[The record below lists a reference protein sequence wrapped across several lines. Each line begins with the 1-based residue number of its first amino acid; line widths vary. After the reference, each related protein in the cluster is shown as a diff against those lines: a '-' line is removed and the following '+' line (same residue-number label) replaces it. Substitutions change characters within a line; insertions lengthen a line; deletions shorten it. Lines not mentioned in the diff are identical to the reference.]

1 MIFNLKMLSAA
12 AALVAGSTAYAATVT
27 LTPGAFGVIN
37 DPAGSG
43 RSASLMLIQ
52 GAGELEFSN
61 GTGVVGGLPVD
72 TVGGLVGA
80 LNVAA
85 VVMKPLDGATLT
97 EVDTDIEGDVTRARV
112 KVSATVTSLTA
123 DSQTGQ
129 FLSVGSKG
137 GAQQIAS
144 RIRGVLNGGEMN
156 VSNLR
161 FDLVN
166 KTVIADVAGTPLV
179 YNATTKVW
187 APGTATSQKDL
198 ALWAITSIAGPT
210 QMSVE
215 NLMKAEG
222 GDFSGLARDGYQ
234 LLAPT
239 AERPYYA
246 IGATN
251 VLGGLRVTDAGF
263 AFFANALGL
272 KAGSTGYNT
281 LAGVNSQPDGW
292 GSITSNMV
300 FTTSIP
306 EPATY
311 ALMGL
316 GLVGITLV
324 ARRQKST
331 SVSAA

>member
-1 MIFNLKMLSAA
+1 
-12 AALVAGSTAYAATVT
+12 
-27 LTPGAFGVIN
+27 
-37 DPAGSG
+37 
-43 RSASLMLIQ
+43 
-52 GAGELEFSN
+52 
-61 GTGVVGGLPVD
+61 
-72 TVGGLVGA
+72 
-80 LNVAA
+80 
-85 VVMKPLDGATLT
+85 
-97 EVDTDIEGDVTRARV
+97 
-112 KVSATVTSLTA
+112 
-123 DSQTGQ
+123 
-129 FLSVGSKG
+129 
-137 GAQQIAS
+137 
-144 RIRGVLNGGEMN
+144 MN

-179 YNATTKVW
+179 YNATTKGW
-187 APGTATSQKDL
+187 APGATTSQKDL
-198 ALWAITSIAGPT
+198 ALWTITSIAGPT
-210 QMSVE
+210 QMSVQ
-215 NLMKAEG
+215 NLFTAED